1 MEEYDIYDAYIRDSI
16 QKCQVCGDCSQYAY
30 DESYANFILRYDY
43 NLQGAL
49 ERLEPDC
56 VRIISSQFAIA
67 YKKITGRLSMGRYG
81 YNSFPKCYGLMDSLS
96 TQATNVERVRNLPGL
111 MLTGKNVIFGVIDS
125 GIDYTNPI
133 FRRADGSTRIVSLW
147 DQTEENGNHDY
158 ITGYG
163 SVYGEEQL
171 NQALK
176 SDNPKAVVP
185 SADEVGHGTFLA
197 SIGAGGKSVEQ
208 DFQGMAPDSLL
219 AVVKLKQ
226 AKQNIKEFYGINPD
240 AICYQEDDIMSG
252 IRFLLDVSSKQG
264 KPMVI
269 LIGVGTSQGDHGGNS
284 YLEQYINRI
293 GNFLWTTVVDAVG
306 NELTHGGHYMS
317 RELSNDRGFG
327 ESLSSGNTITG
338 AGSTFPRTGVG
349 GRTESMDIVEINVG
363 EKEHGFTLEIWGQS
377 PGILSVGLESPTG
390 QIYENRTASVAGM
403 TDGEE
408 VRFLYENT
416 KVVVENILIEEDT
429 GDQVVIMRFRNPA
442 EGIWKLRILQ
452 DPELVNPY
460 HIWLPIREFLSADTR
475 FLAPEPNVTL
485 CSPANGTLSVT
496 AAGYNHRDDSAYARS
511 SRGYTRNGYRKPDV
525 AAPSVNVFGAWKN
538 GIYTT
543 MSGTSVGAAHLAGAV
558 ALILE
563 WAVEQGNYPEINCRI
578 VKQLLI
584 RGARRLPE
592 ETYPN
597 RSFGWG
603 ILDIAGVF
611 EALRQV

>member
-1 MEEYDIYDAYIRDSI
+1 
-16 QKCQVCGDCSQYAY
+16 
-30 DESYANFILRYDY
+30 
-43 NLQGAL
+43 
-49 ERLEPDC
+49 
-56 VRIISSQFAIA
+56 
-67 YKKITGRLSMGRYG
+67 
-81 YNSFPKCYGLMDSLS
+81 
-96 TQATNVERVRNLPGL
+96 
-111 MLTGKNVIFGVIDS
+111 
-125 GIDYTNPI
+125 
-133 FRRADGSTRIVSLW
+133 
-147 DQTEENGNHDY
+147 
-158 ITGYG
+158 
-163 SVYGEEQL
+163 
-171 NQALK
+171 
-176 SDNPKAVVP
+176 
-185 SADEVGHGTFLA
+185 
-197 SIGAGGKSVEQ
+197 
-208 DFQGMAPDSLL
+208 
-219 AVVKLKQ
+219 
-226 AKQNIKEFYGINPD
+226 
-240 AICYQEDDIMSG
+240 
-252 IRFLLDVSSKQG
+252 
-264 KPMVI
+264 
-269 LIGVGTSQGDHGGNS
+269 
-284 YLEQYINRI
+284 
-293 GNFLWTTVVDAVG
+293 
-306 NELTHGGHYMS
+306 
-317 RELSNDRGFG
+317 
-327 ESLSSGNTITG
+327 
-338 AGSTFPRTGVG
+338 
-349 GRTESMDIVEINVG
+349 MDIVEINVG